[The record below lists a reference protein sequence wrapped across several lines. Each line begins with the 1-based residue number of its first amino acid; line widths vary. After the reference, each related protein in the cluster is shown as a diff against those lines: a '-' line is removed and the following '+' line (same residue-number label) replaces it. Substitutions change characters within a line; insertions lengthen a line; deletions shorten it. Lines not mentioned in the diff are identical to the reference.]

1 MPRRALPR
9 SPVDGTC
16 GAKAA
21 TAILA
26 SMALDP
32 LRATVI
38 LNARGGLTLPRAMRR
53 ALALDPG
60 GSMIAVLTPEG
71 VLLRPALVFP
81 MGRDRLS
88 EIGTA
93 MVAGEGTERTPR
105 RRKRIQ

>member
-1 MPRRALPR
+1 MG
-9 SPVDGTC
+9 GTN
-16 GAKAA
+16 KA
-21 TAILA
+21 TAVLA
-26 SMALDP
+26 SIALDP

-38 LNARGGLTLPRAMRR
+38 VNARGGLTLPRAMRR

-81 MGRDRLS
+81 MGRDPMS

-93 MVAGEGTERTPR
+93 MVGGEGTERTPR